1 MRATG
6 ATRPRIV
13 SAEDALALVQD
24 GDSVLL
30 EASGGGVLEPSALV
44 MALAQRFAQTGR
56 PRGLDLMFCSGVG
69 DRKGSGAGLLA
80 QHGLLRRVIAGH
92 WGMAP
97 ALGELLQEESIEGYN
112 IPQGVLAQLLRD
124 VAAGRPGLVT
134 RTGLDTF
141 CDPRL
146 GGGKLNSVT
155 TEDLVELIELDGQ
168 EYLRYLP
175 PRFDIGL
182 IRGTTADERGNI
194 SLEHEA
200 ARLGVLAAAMA
211 VRNSGGIVIAQ
222 VKRIAEWG
230 SLPARSVVVP
240 GHLVDYIVV
249 DEDQWQTSQDR
260 NNPAYSGELRIP
272 QSRNEPM
279 ALTERKVVA
288 RRALQEIPAGAVV
301 NLGVGMADGV
311 ANVAAEEARLD
322 DITLTV
328 EQGLVG
334 GIPARGII
342 FGCSWN
348 PDAIIDASAQ
358 FDFYDG
364 GGLDVACL
372 GFAEIDFQGNVNAS
386 LVDGRVFGAGGFINI
401 SQAAKKVVFCG
412 TLTAGGLKCVVEN
425 GRLVIQ
431 HEGSHRKFVSEVRQR
446 TFSADRARRN
456 GQQVVYVTERA
467 VFALGPEG
475 LVLTEIAEGFDVA
488 EVIGLMDFRPS
499 VAANLKIMDSELFQ
513 QGTSSIKLEA
523 RS

>member
-6 ATRPRIV
+6 EVRPQIV
-13 SAEDALALVQD
+13 TADEAMALVRD
-24 GDSVLL
+24 ADRVLL
-30 EASGGGVLEPSALV
+30 EASGGGVLEPAALV
-44 MALAQRFAQTGR
+44 AALARRFADTGA
-56 PRGLDLMFCSGVG
+56 PRGLDLTFCSGVG
-69 DRKGSGAGLLA
+69 DRRGSGAGMLA
-80 QHGLLRRVIAGH
+80 QRGLLRRVVAGH

-97 ALGELLQEESIEGYN
+97 ALGELLRDEAIEGYN

-146 GGGKLNSVT
+146 GGGKLNAVT
-155 TEDLVELIELDGQ
+155 TEDLVEVIELDGE

-182 IRGTTADERGNI
+182 IRGTTADERGNLT
-194 SLEHEA
+194 LEHEA

-211 VRNSGGIVIAQ
+211 VRNSGGLVIAQ
-222 VKRIAEWG
+222 VKRLAEWG
-230 SLPARSVVVP
+230 TLPARSVVVP
-240 GHLVDYIVV
+240 GHLIDYLVV
-249 DEDQWQTSQDR
+249 DEEQWQTTQDR

-272 QSRNEPM
+272 LSRSEPLP
-279 ALTERKVVA
+279 LTERKIVA
-288 RRALQEIPAGAVV
+288 RRALREIPHGAVV

-311 ANVAAEEARLD
+311 ANVAAEEGRLD

-328 EQGLVG
+328 EQGLIG
-334 GIPARGII
+334 GIPARGVI

-372 GFAEIDFQGNVNAS
+372 GFAEVDCEGNVNSS

-401 SQAAKKVVFCG
+401 SQAARKVVFCG
-412 TLTAGGLKCVVEN
+412 TLTAGGLACTVQL
-425 GRLVIQ
+425 GRLHIDR
-431 HEGSHRKFVSEVRQR
+431 EGAHRKFVASVRQR
-446 TFSADRARRN
+446 TFSAHRARRN
-456 GQQVVYVTERA
+456 GQAVIYVTERA
-467 VFALGPEG
+467 VFVLGPDG
-475 LVLTEIAEGFDVA
+475 LILTEIADGF
-488 EVIGLMDFRPS
+488 EVDEVLALMDFKPAIARD
-499 VAANLKIMDSELFQ
+499 VKQMDAGIFQ
-513 QGTSSIKLEA
+513 PDSSPLSIGG
-523 RS
+523 